1 MKKNIIIIA
10 ALIGTMT
17 FASCGRDV
25 SSSSESKNS
34 ATTVVTEAD
43 TSKAVST
50 AAETELSSE
59 KATQPATEVYAPE
72 SDYSPADLAG
82 EWTQTDSFSNILTVS
97 ENGSFSLKYAGG
109 GTRFGNIKVEAG
121 ENPDGSKTYWYSFY
135 DSDEELWN
143 GFVCPEKPFDK
154 IYSEDGTTFVR
165 NDGNKPLAPT
175 VPEAKDIIDALDFA
189 DRLMASAAIKT
200 DENAEYTAPDGTVY
214 HKSIDNIYKTVDD
227 VKEYVYRYM
236 TEKFVDEI
244 YKRLFKTD
252 VPKCIDVNG
261 ELYIEYRPIG
271 GIYSFYDEDP
281 VIKDSGDGYVIEIR
295 SNNYGADT
303 TIAVDVVKDGGSWK
317 IDAFHDSF

>member
-1 MKKNIIIIA
+1 MKKNVIMIA
-10 ALIGTMT
+10 ALIGTLT

-25 SSSSESKNS
+25 SSSSEGKSS
-34 ATTVVTEAD
+34 AAAVVTEAV
-43 TSKAVST
+43 TSKAVT
-50 AAETELSSE
+50 TEAVTEPSSE
-59 KATQPATEVYAPE
+59 KATQPATEAPAPE

-97 ENGSFSLKYAGG
+97 EDGSFSLKYAGG
-109 GTRFGNIKVEAG
+109 GTRLGNIKVEAA

-135 DSDEELWN
+135 DSDGELWN

-175 VPEAKDIIDALDFA
+175 VPEAKDLRDALEFA
-189 DRLMASAAIKT
+189 DRLMTSAAIKT
-200 DENAEYTAPDGTVY
+200 DENAVYTAPGGTIY

-227 VKEYVYRYM
+227 VKEYIYRYM

-244 YKRLFKTD
+244 YNCLFETD

-281 VIKDSGDGYVIEIR
+281 VIKDTGDGYAIEMR
-295 SNNYGADT
+295 SNNYGADI
-303 TIAVDVVKDGGSWK
+303 TIAVNVVKDGGSWK
-317 IDAFHDSF
+317 IDAFRD